1 MLQLQYLNTKLQKKH
16 IDQILSNFNIKYTT
30 MKNEIEN
37 KINIMIKTFN
47 QDISTF
53 LNTMGEIAEERQKL
67 RQIER
72 NQDELESVREELK
85 DKIHEQTKLRREIEL
100 LKIENNR
107 LKSGYNSN
115 NNSKRIF
122 SPTKRENTYQGSNNT
137 SLNQTQKKIKDSKS
151 YIYKTEKKDK
161 KDNKKTR
168 FKSPATLNLR
178 NRKKINT
185 LNVDEKN
192 KITKK
197 KSNFNKL
204 LTHKK
209 NALSGFNIEVKTEPN
224 INNKLIKSQRNILK
238 KNTKDD
244 LVFIKRRIFNKKGNL
259 GKSLFNNNKSGILKK
274 NNDTKFF
281 SKTTRN
287 FNKINKTMISKTL
300 NEPEKQK
307 IRSASKRDEDKSMNK
322 DSSSLSDDESQSKTS
337 SENEDESENNI
348 NIDEEISEMND
359 LEDEILSLM
368 DEIKDFKENNKNLI

>member
-307 IRSASKRDEDKSMNK
+307 IRSASKRDEDKSMDK

-368 DEIKDFKENNKNLI
+368 DEIKDFKKNNKNLI

>member
-85 DKIHEQTKLRREIEL
+85 DKIHEQTKLKREIEL

-168 FKSPATLNLR
+168 FKSPATLNLK

-185 LNVDEKN
+185 LNADEKN

-197 KSNFNKL
+197 KYNFNKL

-307 IRSASKRDEDKSMNK
+307 IRSASKRDEDKSMDK

-337 SENEDESENNI
+337 SENESENNI
-348 NIDEEISEMND
+348 NNDEEINEMND

>member
-185 LNVDEKN
+185 LNADEKN
-192 KITKK
+192 KIIKK

-307 IRSASKRDEDKSMNK
+307 IRSASKRDEDKSMDK

-337 SENEDESENNI
+337 SENESENNI